1 MPYVVLKRTKNLKGE
16 LNTVLINDPEGIAY
30 EFETQE
36 DAQKIAALFQKNT
49 THGSKY
55 EVKKL
60 S

>member
-36 DAQKIAALFQKNT
+36 DAQKIADLFQKNT